1 MAFWKSLYDSI
12 DMEDFI
18 FGIHA
23 VLEALKSG
31 KTIDKIQINREL
43 KSEALTEIRQLA
55 RERKIQVQPVPV
67 NKINR
72 ITRKNHQGVI
82 ALMSP
87 VEFQSI
93 EDLLPELFEKGET
106 PFLMVLDGV
115 TDVRNFGAIVR
126 TAECVGVHAIVIPE
140 KGAARVNADAM
151 KTSAGALNRVPIC
164 KARVLPGVIKYL
176 QMSGLTVAG
185 ITEKGADSVYDPDFK
200 QPLALVMGSEETGIS
215 NQILKRADH
224 LCCIPMKGE
233 IASLNVSVAA
243 GIAMYEVLRQR
254 N

>member
-1 MAFWKSLYDSI
+1 MT
-12 DMEDFI
+12 DFI

-43 KSEALTEIRQLA
+43 RSEALTEIRQLA
-55 RERKIQVQPVPV
+55 KARKIQVQPVPL

-87 VEFQSI
+87 IEFYSI
-93 EDLLPELFEKGET
+93 ENILPEIFERGEV
-106 PFLMVLDGV
+106 PFIILLDGV

-164 KARVLPGVIKYL
+164 KAKVLPGVVKYL
-176 QMSGLTVAG
+176 QMSGLTVVG
-185 ITEKGADSVYDPDFK
+185 ITEKGSDSIYTPDFQK
-200 QPLALVMGSEETGIS
+200 PTALVMGSEETGIS
-215 NQILKRADH
+215 NQILKRADF
-224 LCCIPMKGE
+224 LCRIPMLGE

-243 GIAMYEVLRQR
+243 GIGMYEVLRQR
-254 N
+254 QQQ